1 MQRWVDE
8 KQKGGNIA
16 KVACPQ
22 CQTEYIIVFPDMGT
36 LVVIL
41 DSVDSFVYKTCPF
54 MAAGVVVGA
63 MYWTAVTYGAITVMQ
78 VNNSFIR

>member
-1 MQRWVDE
+1 
-8 KQKGGNIA
+8 
-16 KVACPQ
+16 
-22 CQTEYIIVFPDMGT
+22 MGT
-36 LVVIL
+36 LVLLL

-78 VNNSFIR
+78 VMINIIR